1 MKKFAAKFL
10 SLLLVL
16 SFVLTAFPLSVTA
29 NETAVVAEENEKEE
43 IDYTDLYVQKDK
55 ATLLWNAFD
64 KNAGDPVSETAFK
77 THKSASYGKGYL
89 DNYAASI
96 DLTAYLPNFAYGD
109 QTAQKDY
116 TVELVMSAEAPT
128 ESGTGTVGY
137 DTWYFGNL
145 APRVYTNQTESAD
158 YLNGDG
164 PLLVYHGSLS
174 GTLVKPN
181 LNFNFNRT
189 GRHFFGT
196 TPLEAFTSTVVCDL
210 TLGDAPAATAEEL
223 TDTMQLY
230 FYRDGQRIQISA
242 THMTN
247 SPIPYDATDANDKIV
262 VGATKTTASALNFY
276 AIRVYAAPL
285 TEEEIE
291 QNHFADLVGFHKIPL
306 DIYTALPEY
315 ARKLV
320 HAAASA
326 VSLTD
331 ADAKEQ
337 VLQIIEDMKYQL
349 LYVLDVNGNGES
361 DISFFYDAFG
371 KKAGDAVGTSI
382 VDNLG
387 NVLTIPSGASYDD
400 NALYLRGGKLD
411 LTPVYDASKSL
422 YLDLVIEQTGERV
435 STSVQSFIGP
445 TGAISIST
453 NQGESSDTHPI
464 DESYGVVSGSYWNA
478 GGWGV
483 DVSWSPT
490 RFLGNYIGDIYTIG
504 YAVDQDTKAGTYKLS
519 YVRDGAVVKGP
530 SNSIAVNSSP
540 KINFGEGFCVN
551 YYAIRLY
558 TEVLSA
564 DQIAQNHFADLMNFF
579 RLPLD
584 NYLTLSE
591 NARKAIIDASAD
603 FSLSDE
609 DSKEKILSLIEQSYY
624 FELIS
629 SLYVQDHLVFRW
641 DGFGETDSNASAAKL
656 TLYNRLGDGKSVT
669 LSGAIAKDGYLSSN
683 GVLDFSSLITK
694 DENGD
699 YNDFSFDLT
708 IAQAGATDSTLA
720 DKSTNHR
727 AHTTF
732 ALGPIVFGN
741 GTLPALDAFDSHGV
755 LNGKYQAFRYNKTVY
770 TTYYFETAENGGA
783 LIGTTAPST
792 GAEGV
797 DYVSVAIPYLPKQS
811 DNAARGQ
818 ISLDST
824 WGDMPRY
831 LGNYVGESYTVGA
844 SVKFTVE
851 DVENGYGSM
860 EFNVI
865 RDGITDTC
873 AEGGAWSQLMYARG
887 KNYERVSAAVNI
899 VPANLT
905 EALDMADNHPA
916 ANLAPTY
923 EASGATKNA
932 WNADK
937 GVFSF
942 GVQYSAATLNYYT
955 FRVYDDILTADE
967 YKRNHFV
974 DLLYY
979 HELDVDLLEAFASLE
994 EDEKTALYERF
1005 SEASLGARKKTTYK
1019 KDDGIK
1025 DNDGDVITEW
1035 YDETEAPYNT
1045 SFEDVTRADLEAA
1058 ILEASYGISAED
1070 FISFVGY
1077 QARLYGTEPGLRSLY
1092 ALADTFPTV
1101 ENVEVKEIGAI
1112 MAIADGRT
1120 VDDLTV
1126 ETADTEGAKMK
1137 KAAIYENGALLE
1149 KHVFNRD
1156 VDGVTKACFAYT
1168 TYFES
1173 ESQTKENFETALLYR
1188 GYVTLTVGNHDYTL
1202 YTDMTDSLD
1211 VISMESVTNA
1221 VVKNDP
1227 AQAENELIKL
1237 VLTASADEAVAE

>member
-1 MKKFAAKFL
+1 MKKIAAKFL

-29 NETAVVAEENEKEE
+29 NETAVITEENEKEE
-43 IDYTDLYVQKDK
+43 IDYTDLYVRDVDGIEGDE
-55 ATLLWNAFD
+55 LVFLYDAFGKTAED
-64 KNAGDPVSETAFK
+64 GAPTSITDHLGNTVKLPAG
-77 THKSASYGKGYL
+77 ASYKDNALYLGGKALNLSSLYDKTKDIHFETVIEQTGEVVNNSSKFTYIGP
-89 DNYAASI
+89 YSVQI
-96 DLTAYLPNFAYGD
+96 STATPVDESHGVVSGFYWLGANWGTDVSWNHNCFIGEYVGKVYSVGFAIR
-109 QTAQKDY
+109 K
-116 TVELVMSAEAPT
+116 
-128 ESGTGTVGY
+128 
-137 DTWYFGNL
+137 
-145 APRVYTNQTESAD
+145 
-158 YLNGDG
+158 
-164 PLLVYHGSLS
+164 
-174 GTLVKPN
+174 TL
-181 LNFNFNRT
+181 
-189 GRHFFGT
+189 
-196 TPLEAFTSTVVCDL
+196 
-210 TLGDAPAATAEEL
+210 TAEEPTYNVTYSRNAAYY
-223 TDTMQLY
+223 TDKV
-230 FYRDGQRIQISA
+230 S
-242 THMTN
+242 
-247 SPIPYDATDANDKIV
+247 V
-262 VGATKTTASALNFY
+262 TTAPSKEVAYTASSDNSVSFGSNFCVNYY
-276 AIRVYAAPL
+276 AVRLYNMPL
-285 TEEEIE
+285 SEAQMR
-291 QNHFADLVGFHKIPL
+291 QNHLADLMGFFGVPTAAYL
-306 DIYTALPEY
+306 ALPED
-315 ARKLV
+315 ARQ
-320 HAAASA
+320 A
-326 VSLTD
+326 VNNGAVAISLSD
-331 ADAKEQ
+331 ENGADA
-337 VLQIIEDMKYQL
+337 LNALIENALHQS
-349 LYVLDVNGNGES
+349 LYVSDVDGDGES

-411 LTPVYDASKSL
+411 LTPVYDAQKSL

-435 STSVQSFIGP
+435 GQSAQSFIGP
-445 TGAISIST
+445 TGAISIGT
-453 NQGESSDTHPI
+453 NQGATADTHPI
-464 DESYGVVSGSYWNA
+464 DESYGVVSGSYWIA

-579 RLPLD
+579 HLPLD
-584 NYLTLSE
+584 NYLALSE
-591 NARKAIIDASAD
+591 DARKAIIDASAAI
-603 FSLSDE
+603 SLSDE
-609 DSKEKILSLIEQSYY
+609 DGKEKVLSLIEQAYR
-624 FELIS
+624 FELVS
-629 SLYVQDHLVFRW
+629 SLYVQDHLVFMW

-656 TLYNRLGDGKSVT
+656 TLHNRLGDGKSVT
-669 LSGAIAKDGYLSSN
+669 LSGATAKDGYLSSN
-683 GVLDFSSLITK
+683 GVLDYSSLITK

-720 DKSTNHR
+720 DKGTNHR
-727 AHTTF
+727 AYTNF

-783 LIGTTAPST
+783 LIGTAAPST
-792 GAEGV
+792 GTEGV

-811 DNAARGQ
+811 ENAARGQ

-887 KNYERVSAAVNI
+887 KNYEHVSAAVNI

-923 EASGATKNA
+923 QASGATKNA

-942 GVQYSAATLNYYT
+942 GVQNSAATLNYYT

-967 YKRNHFV
+967 YKQNHFV

-979 HELDVDLLEAFASLE
+979 HEVDVDLLEAFASLE

-1005 SEASLGARKKTTYK
+1005 SEASLGARKKTTYNK
-1019 KDDGIK
+1019 EAGIK

-1058 ILEASYGISAED
+1058 ILKASYGISAED

-1077 QARLYGTEPGLRSLY
+1077 QARLYGTDPGLRSLY

-1126 ETADTEGAKMK
+1126 SVAGTQGAKMQ

-1168 TYFES
+1168 TYFAS
-1173 ESQTKENFETALLYR
+1173 ASQTKTNFETELLYR
-1188 GYVTLTVGNHDYTL
+1188 GYVTVTIGNRDYTL
-1202 YTDMTDSLD
+1202 YTDMTDSLET
-1211 VISMESVTNA
+1211 ISMESVTNA
-1221 VVKNDP
+1221 CVEASP
-1227 AQAENELIKL
+1227 ALAETSELIKL
-1237 VLTASADEAVAE
+1237 VLTATADEAVAD

>member
-29 NETAVVAEENEKEE
+29 NETAVIAEENEKEE
-43 IDYTDLYVQKDK
+43 IDYTDLYVRDVDGIEGDEIVF
-55 ATLLWNAFD
+55 LYDAFGKTAED
-64 KNAGDPVSETAFK
+64 GAPTSITDHLGNTVKLSAG
-77 THKSASYGKGYL
+77 ASYK
-89 DNYAASI
+89 DNA
-96 DLTAYLPNFAYGD
+96 L
-109 QTAQKDY
+109 
-116 TVELVMSAEAPT
+116 
-128 ESGTGTVGY
+128 
-137 DTWYFGNL
+137 
-145 APRVYTNQTESAD
+145 
-158 YLNGDG
+158 YLNGKGLSLTSLYDKTKDIHFETVIEQTGEVVNISKVTYIG
-164 PLLVYHGSLS
+164 PYDVQLSTNTPVDESHGVVSGFYWSGANWGTDVSWNHNRFIGEYVGKVYSVGFAVRK
-174 GTLVKPN
+174 TL
-181 LNFNFNRT
+181 
-189 GRHFFGT
+189 
-196 TPLEAFTSTVVCDL
+196 
-210 TLGDAPAATAEEL
+210 TAEEPTYNVTYL
-223 TDTMQLY
+223 RNAAYYTDK
-230 FYRDGQRIQISA
+230 GS
-242 THMTN
+242 
-247 SPIPYDATDANDKIV
+247 V
-262 VGATKTTASALNFY
+262 TTAPSQEVAYTASLDTKVSFGSNFCVNYY
-276 AIRVYAAPL
+276 AVRLYNMPL
-285 TEEEIE
+285 SEAQMR
-291 QNHFADLVGFHKIPL
+291 QNHFADLLGYFDIPL
-306 DIYTALPEY
+306 DA
-315 ARKLV
+315 
-320 HAAASA
+320 
-326 VSLTD
+326 
-331 ADAKEQ
+331 
-337 VLQIIEDMKYQL
+337 
-349 LYVLDVNGNGES
+349 
-361 DISFFYDAFG
+361 
-371 KKAGDAVGTSI
+371 
-382 VDNLG
+382 
-387 NVLTIPSGASYDD
+387 
-400 NALYLRGGKLD
+400 YL
-411 LTPVYDASKSL
+411 A
-422 YLDLVIEQTGERV
+422 
-435 STSVQSFIGP
+435 
-445 TGAISIST
+445 
-453 NQGESSDTHPI
+453 
-464 DESYGVVSGSYWNA
+464 
-478 GGWGV
+478 
-483 DVSWSPT
+483 
-490 RFLGNYIGDIYTIG
+490 
-504 YAVDQDTKAGTYKLS
+504 
-519 YVRDGAVVKGP
+519 
-530 SNSIAVNSSP
+530 
-540 KINFGEGFCVN
+540 
-551 YYAIRLY
+551 
-558 TEVLSA
+558 
-564 DQIAQNHFADLMNFF
+564 
-579 RLPLD
+579 
-584 NYLTLSE
+584 LSE
-591 NARKAIIDASAD
+591 SARQAVIDASAAI
-603 FSLSDE
+603 SLSDE
-609 DSKEKILSLIEQSYY
+609 DGKEKILSLIEQTYY

-629 SLYVQDHLVFRW
+629 SLYVQDHLVFMW

-656 TLYNRLGDGKSVT
+656 TLHNRLGDGKSVT
-669 LSGAIAKDGYLSSN
+669 LSGATAKDGYLSSN

-708 IAQAGATDSTLA
+708 IAQASATDATLA
-720 DKSTNHR
+720 DKATNHR

-783 LIGTTAPST
+783 LIGTAAPST

-923 EASGATKNA
+923 VASGATKNA

-1005 SEASLGARKKTTYK
+1005 SEASLGARKKTTYNK
-1019 KDDGIK
+1019 EAGIK

-1058 ILEASYGISAED
+1058 ILKASYGISAED

-1092 ALADTFPTV
+1092 ALADTFPTF
-1101 ENVEVKEIGAI
+1101 ENVELKEIGAI

-1126 ETADTEGAKMK
+1126 ETADTEDAKMK